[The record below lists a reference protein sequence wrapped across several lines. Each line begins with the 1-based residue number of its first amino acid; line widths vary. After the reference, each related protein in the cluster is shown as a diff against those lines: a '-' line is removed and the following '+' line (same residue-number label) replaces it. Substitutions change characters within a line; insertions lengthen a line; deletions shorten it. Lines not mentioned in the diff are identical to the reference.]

1 MMLIATADLLS
12 RSTSSSRPFFWALMM
27 RTEDIRDVR
36 VVVTDDAL
44 LAIGSPCVSGIPQ
57 LEGEYR
63 SRIEKIASAKH
74 DFGFKERD
82 GSVLITQ
89 ADID

>member
-1 MMLIATADLLS
+1 MNS
-12 RSTSSSRPFFWALMM
+12 RYDHHSRFGWTFPM
-27 RTEDIRDVR
+27 RIEDTRDVR
-36 VVVTDDAL
+36 IVVADDAL

-57 LEGEYR
+57 FEGEYR
-63 SRIEKIASAKH
+63 SRIEEIASAKY
-74 DFGFKERD
+74 DGGLIEQD

>member
-1 MMLIATADLLS
+1 MTLVANVECPF
-12 RSTSSSRPFFWALMM
+12 RSSFRFAWALSMQ
-27 RTEDIRDVR
+27 TEDARDVHI
-36 VVVTDDAL
+36 VVTDDAL

-63 SRIEKIASAKH
+63 STIEKIASAKY
-74 DFGFKERD
+74 DSGFIEQD
-82 GSVLITQ
+82 GSVLVTQ

>member
-1 MMLIATADLLS
+1 MRTADG
-12 RSTSSSRPFFWALMM
+12 RNF
-27 RTEDIRDVR
+27 R

-44 LAIGSPCVSGIPQ
+44 LAIGSPCVGGIPQ
-57 LEGEYR
+57 LKGQYR
-63 SRIEKIASAKH
+63 SKIEKIASAKH
-74 DFGFKERD
+74 DGGLIEQD

>member
-1 MMLIATADLLS
+1 MTLTGTNELPL
-12 RSTSSSRPFFWALMM
+12 RSSLRFGWALPM
-27 RTEDIRDVR
+27 RTEDARDVR
-36 VVVTDDAL
+36 VVVADDAL

-63 SRIEKIASAKH
+63 SIIEKIASTKH
-74 DFGFKERD
+74 DGGLLEQN

>member
-1 MMLIATADLLS
+1 MTLTSTDEFPS
-12 RSTSSSRPFFWALMM
+12 RSALRFGWALPM
-27 RTEDIRDVR
+27 RTEDGRDFR
-36 VVVTDDAL
+36 VIVTDDAL

-57 LEGEYR
+57 LDGEHR
-63 SRIEKIASAKH
+63 SRIEKIASAKY
-74 DFGFKERD
+74 DGGFTEQD